1 MIDVGVRI
9 VVVMLIEGERDQA
22 RKCAEPPAG
31 SRLCA
36 PLKYQ
41 RMFMDP
47 EETIGMLP
55 LAPGW
60 RFPFF
65 FMRTNGKVCRG
76 KAGRIG
82 AGCQCWERVE
92 RAGDAE
98 KGQCEEP
105 GPHAAA
111 LRLSSSSG
119 VDFERSCLV
128 LFASRASQSLRVLC
142 PFCGEACPTGAD
154 LFSTLGQ
161 AFLFVL

>member
-1 MIDVGVRI
+1 MCRAPSRFSSLRAVKISADVHGSGRNYWY
-9 VVVMLIEGERDQA
+9 A
-22 RKCAEPPAG
+22 ATG
-31 SRLCA
+31 SRVA
-36 PLKYQ
+36 
-41 RMFMDP
+41 
-47 EETIGMLP
+47 I
-55 LAPGW
+55 
-60 RFPFF
+60 PFF